1 MRERLSIVASVL
13 TSAFGNPVLRDVGIA
28 YALFSSSEFGVW
40 IVLLVF
46 AFDRGGI
53 SAELLI
59 TLVQLLP
66 CVILAPAIGSVA
78 DRLDPARALVAS
90 YATQIVTIGGVALAL
105 AMNAPTA
112 LIYAL
117 APLTALSICMTRPP
131 QSALLPSVVR
141 TAEELTTANV
151 MTGWTE
157 GAAALVG
164 PGLAG
169 LLLALSGPTAAM
181 AAMAAFN
188 LVSMLLAIRV
198 SHSIGPIT
206 MQADDEAKADGLMG
220 GVRGN
225 LASTLLKPQ
234 IRVLLIL
241 TTFYFVLV
249 GSLDFLCVVLALGIL
264 HMGPGG
270 AGYLNAA
277 VGAGELLAGFVTAF
291 LIGRRRLTRTLT
303 TSLLAWVGA
312 LALVAVFPRAG
323 VALVLFVAVGLSGA
337 VYNVTGKTLI
347 QRAAPP
353 DAIAGAFSVV
363 ESLMCLGLS
372 IGAVLVWAGYNV
384 AGIRIALVAPAIAAI
399 VLISVLWR
407 RLRQVDDTANVP
419 QVEIR
424 LLGSLRIFAPLPAPT
439 LEVMA
444 RELERIS
451 VAAGTCVVTEG
462 EAGDRF
468 YAVAAGVFDITR
480 KGRHLSQ
487 IGRGEGFGEIALIRD
502 VPRTA
507 TVTAVTNALIYGL
520 DGELF
525 IETVTANASVSRAT
539 RLVMNGHLEQ
549 QHDTDDAGSGPP

>member
-28 YALFSSSEFGVW
+28 YTLFSSSEFGVW

-270 AGYLNAA
+270 
-277 VGAGELLAGFVTAF
+277 
-291 LIGRRRLTRTLT
+291 R
-303 TSLLAWVGA
+303 
-312 LALVAVFPRAG
+312 
-323 VALVLFVAVGLSGA
+323 
-337 VYNVTGKTLI
+337 
-347 QRAAPP
+347 
-353 DAIAGAFSVV
+353 
-363 ESLMCLGLS
+363 
-372 IGAVLVWAGYNV
+372 
-384 AGIRIALVAPAIAAI
+384 
-399 VLISVLWR
+399 
-407 RLRQVDDTANVP
+407 
-419 QVEIR
+419 
-424 LLGSLRIFAPLPAPT
+424 
-439 LEVMA
+439 
-444 RELERIS
+444 
-451 VAAGTCVVTEG
+451 
-462 EAGDRF
+462 
-468 YAVAAGVFDITR
+468 DI
-480 KGRHLSQ
+480 
-487 IGRGEGFGEIALIRD
+487 
-502 VPRTA
+502 
-507 TVTAVTNALIYGL
+507 
-520 DGELF
+520 
-525 IETVTANASVSRAT
+525 
-539 RLVMNGHLEQ
+539 
-549 QHDTDDAGSGPP
+549 